1 MLRIVKGAKFAHV
14 NKQILIIMKHPKKTV
29 QVSAMLSD
37 KRTPKNVI
45 VTLTTLEPENV
56 KERFS
61 VSITNEILR
70 ETNVI
75 KNLSI
80 EDLELILALAKKT
93 QILANGG
100 DISEL

>member
-1 MLRIVKGAKFAHV
+1 
-14 NKQILIIMKHPKKTV
+14 MKHPKKTV
-29 QVSAMLSD
+29 QASAMLSNKD
-37 KRTPKNVI
+37 YPKSVL
-45 VTLTTLEPENV
+45 VTLTTLEPDNI

-75 KNLSI
+75 KNLTI
-80 EDLELILALAKKT
+80 EDLELILQLAKKT